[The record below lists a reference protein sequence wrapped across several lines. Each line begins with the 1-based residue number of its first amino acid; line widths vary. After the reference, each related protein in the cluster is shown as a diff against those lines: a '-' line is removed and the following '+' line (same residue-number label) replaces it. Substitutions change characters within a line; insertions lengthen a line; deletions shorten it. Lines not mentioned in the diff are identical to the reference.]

1 MQIHVWML
9 KEDKMNTTQSIAY
22 SSKLFNDDTD
32 IFKIPKCENDEL
44 LKKNLEEINS
54 SMNEIDENEDKD
66 ESKLNKVKKN
76 MKFTSTFKK
85 MESAPVESNTKMIFK
100 SN

>member
-1 MQIHVWML
+1 
-9 KEDKMNTTQSIAY
+9 
-22 SSKLFNDDTD
+22 
-32 IFKIPKCENDEL
+32 
-44 LKKNLEEINS
+44 
-54 SMNEIDENEDKD
+54 MNEIDENEDKD

-85 MESAPVESNTKMIFK
+85 MESTPVESNTKMIFK

>member
-1 MQIHVWML
+1 ML
-9 KEDKMNTTQSIAY
+9 TGDKMDTAQSIAY

-54 SMNEIDENEDKD
+54 SMNEIDENEEKD

-85 MESAPVESNTKMIFK
+85 MESTLVKSNTKMIFK